1 MFARGRVARI
11 DAMMTAIMQ
20 DRYGAPDVLRV
31 AQTPRPVP
39 GPGEVLVRV
48 HAASVNARDW
58 HVLRGDPYIA
68 RLAAPQYFGRKGPK
82 QPIRGTDFA
91 GVVEAVG
98 ASVIDFQVGDEVFG
112 EAEAAFAEYVTAT
125 LIAHKPA
132 NLSFAEAAALPLAAI
147 TALMGVREVAAVR
160 PGQRVLVNGASG
172 GVGLFAVQLAKA
184 DGAHVTAVCSARN
197 ADLARQ
203 SGAEHVID
211 YARED
216 FCREGRRYDVVLD
229 LVANRSLR
237 DLRRAL
243 APTGI
248 LVLSGGGVWTGGS
261 LVGPMGLIIKAG
273 LMSRFAR
280 QRIVQLTAAP
290 SAQRLQT
297 VAELAE
303 AGTVR
308 PMIDRTYPLA
318 QAAEAIRYVAI
329 DHARAKVVLTVC

>member
-1 MFARGRVARI
+1 
-11 DAMMTAIMQ
+11 MMTAIMQ

-31 AQTPRPVP
+31 AQTPRPSP
-39 GPGEVLVRV
+39 GPEEVLVRV

-58 HVLRGDPYIA
+58 HVMRGDPYLA

-91 GVVEAVG
+91 GVVGAVG
-98 ASVIDFQVGDEVFG
+98 ASVTDFRVGDEVFG
-112 EAEAAFAEYVTAT
+112 EAEAAFAEHVAAPAT
-125 LIAHKPA
+125 LVARKPA

-147 TALMGVREVAAVR
+147 TALIGVREVAAVR

-184 DGAHVTAVCSARN
+184 DGARVTAVCSARN

-203 SGAEHVID
+203 SGADHVID

-216 FCREGRRYDVVLD
+216 FSRDGRRYDVVLD

-243 APTGI
+243 APTGM

-261 LVGPMGLIIKAG
+261 LVGPMRLIIQAG
-273 LMSRFAR
+273 LVGRFAR

-290 SAQRLQT
+290 NAQRLQAL
-297 VAELAE
+297 AELAE
-303 AGTVR
+303 AGTLR

-329 DHARAKVVLTVC
+329 DHARAKVVLTVA

>member
-1 MFARGRVARI
+1 
-11 DAMMTAIMQ
+11 MMTAIMQ

-31 AQTPRPVP
+31 AETPRPVP

-58 HVLRGDPYIA
+58 HVMRGDPYLA
-68 RLAAPQYFGRKGPK
+68 RLAAPQYFGRTGPK

-98 ASVIDFQVGDEVFG
+98 ASVTDVQVGDEVFG
-112 EAEAAFAEYVTAT
+112 EAEAAFAEYVA
-125 LIAHKPA
+125 APASQVARKPA
-132 NLSFAEAAALPLAAI
+132 NLSFAEAAALPTAAI
-147 TALMGVREVAAVR
+147 TALIGVREVAAVR
-160 PGQRVLVNGASG
+160 PGQHVLVNGASG

-203 SGAEHVID
+203 SGADHVID

-216 FCREGRRYDVVLD
+216 FSRDGRRYDVVLD

-243 APTGI
+243 APTGT

-261 LVGPMGLIIKAG
+261 LVGPMGLIIQAG
-273 LMSRFAR
+273 LVGRFAR

-290 SAQRLQT
+290 SAQRLRA

-303 AGTVR
+303 AGTLR

-329 DHARAKVVLTVC
+329 DHARAKVVLTVA